1 MERTKD
7 IAHEMLYDYNTIQ
20 LKIQHEMINY
30 TLMEE
35 LVDKATTTCR
45 VTPEEMFADNRESHV
60 VEARYIF
67 YMLCKLNNVGPTEI
81 KRYMK
86 SKHHN
91 VTHSTVIHGQK
102 KALEYAQDYPPVEK
116 LFKLYEHSNS

>member
-1 MERTKD
+1 
-7 IAHEMLYDYNTIQ
+7 
-20 LKIQHEMINY
+20 MINY

-35 LVDKATTTCR
+35 LVGQATTVCR
-45 VTPEEMFADNRESHV
+45 ISPEEMFANNKEAHV

-67 YMLCKLNNVGPTEI
+67 YMLCKLNRVGPTEI

-86 SKHHN
+86 SNNHN

-102 KALEYAQDYPPVEK
+102 KALEYANDFPPIEK
-116 LFKLYEHSNS
+116 LFNSYANTIK